1 MKARQLVIIIS
12 SIILFSSCASHFG
25 NITSSTVISDG
36 NFKVVGFAIGTAST
50 KKVFGLGGTKRENL
64 VLDAKRNLYKHY
76 PLKNG
81 EALSNL
87 TLDFVKKRY
96 PFFSQVKVTVS
107 GEIITFTNS
116 KISSNDSIN
125 SILSSDIK
133 FENHGYYLNEEIY
146 VKNGTLYEKFKISKI
161 LPYKAEIISKKNN
174 EKKIIT
180 YQKLF
185 KVEKDNFNKNSLFKV
200 GANISY
206 ILDDSDQ
213 NEIIIKGKI
222 KVIGV
227 NKKYIVEC
235 ESSGNMF
242 NVIIDESQIE
252 KKGS

>member
-1 MKARQLVIIIS
+1 MKPRQLGIIIS

-25 NITSSTVISDG
+25 NITSSTVINDG

-50 KKVFGLGGTKRENL
+50 NKVFGLGGTKRENL

-81 EALSNL
+81 EVLSNL
-87 TLDFVKKRY
+87 TLDFVNKRY

-107 GEIITFTNS
+107 GEIISFNNS
-116 KISSNDSIN
+116 QISSNYSIN
-125 SILSSDIK
+125 SVLSSDIK
-133 FENHGYYLNEEIY
+133 FENRGYYLNEEVY
-146 VKNGTLYEKFKISKI
+146 VENGLLYEMYKISKI
-161 LPYKAEIISKKNN
+161 STYEIEVISKKNN
-174 EKKIIT
+174 EKKVVT

-206 ILDDSDQ
+206 TLEDSDQ
-213 NEIIIKGKI
+213 IEIISKGKI

-227 NKKYIVEC
+227 NKKYIVEY

-252 KKGS
+252 KQGS